1 MFGPYAC
8 SRASASACDRPLD
21 ASTCRSSATC
31 SGGSVY
37 QCSSGGVCG
46 AGTSTVVAIVSLSPS
61 ALALRH
67 ALSVEASPSRA
78 NLRQNAPAEPHPMRV
93 NVRAQVLLEGLALL
107 ADGAELETC
116 ASRATT
122 VPASPRSSAP

>member
-1 MFGPYAC
+1 MFGPYVF
-8 SRASASACDRPLD
+8 SRTSASAWDRPLD
-21 ASTCRSSATC
+21 ALTWWSSATC
-31 SGGSVY
+31 SGASVY

-78 NLRQNAPAEPHPMRV
+78 NLQQDAPTERHPMRM
-93 NVRAQVLLEGLALL
+93 NVCAQVLP
-107 ADGAELETC
+107 DGAELET
-116 ASRATT
+116 
-122 VPASPRSSAP
+122 RSVE